1 MIRKSV
7 LKCEDCTR
15 VKYVI
20 NLSLFTI
27 TFIRLI
33 K

>member
-1 MIRKSV
+1 MIRKSI
-7 LKCEDCTR
+7 LKCEDYTR
-15 VKYVI
+15 IKYVI